1 MQVPEQY
8 QGREQSYLK
17 HRVLKEYLLA
27 WGHKL
32 GSAAQKRGRVRL
44 CYVDGFAG
52 PWQAKDADLA
62 DTSIAIGLEALE
74 TAAATWRDHGYPID
88 VDAYFVEKDPR
99 AFASLDCFLKKR
111 PEGLVRAQ
119 AYDGEFGTRVD
130 SIRQL
135 LGKDAGFIFVDP
147 TGWKG
152 AAMHFIAPLLA
163 DSPQRDALVNVMFD
177 HINRFKDDPRQ
188 FLREQMRE
196 FFGLGDGEM
205 PPALSEEELFALYR
219 RQLKMQ
225 CGVKYA
231 ADLAIPHP
239 TVERTKFRL
248 VAPQAS
254 AQARGVCARRRRPRR
269 WRAAPVSFP
278 GSLHRG
284 TRRPIAASQTPPW
297 TPVVLDPGVG
307 IPPSRLPMSAHR
319 PGSLAGGFWAPLN
332 LIPSLLGGEERW
344 TARGNGLA
352 LVVRRHG
359 NHRPRFRADPA
370 AARRGRHA
378 EAESVVGAKGARLDP
393 PARCLGTGVPCFAR
407 RNGTRNSTPYDCW
420 PTILRLHAALENRA
434 GAVDQQTREPR
445 VRAVR

>member
-99 AFASLDCFLKKR
+99 AFASLECFLKKR

-119 AYDGEFGTRVD
+119 AYNGEFGTRVD

-163 DSPQRDALVNVMFD
+163 DSPQRDVLVNVMFD

-248 VAPQAS
+248 VVGGNNPAVLEVFRDAE
-254 AQARGVCARRRRPRR
+254 RKVI
-269 WRAAPVSFP
+269 
-278 GSLHRG
+278 G
-284 TRRPIAASQTPPW
+284 TEAAS
-297 TPVVLDPGVG
+297 
-307 IPPSRLPMSAHR
+307 
-319 PGSLAGGFWAPLN
+319 
-332 LIPSLLGGEERW
+332 
-344 TARGNGLA
+344 
-352 LVVRRHG
+352 VR
-359 NHRPRFRADPA
+359 
-370 AARRGRHA
+370 
-378 EAESVVGAKGARLDP
+378 E
-393 PARCLGTGVPCFAR
+393 
-407 RNGTRNSTPYDCW
+407 
-420 PTILRLHAALENRA
+420 HAALRA
-434 GAVDQQTREPR
+434 KEEKTGQLTLLATPPVTDSHYESLHARARAQAPQDVLARLTAVKWIGFGELWPELLEAHHVTRTELGQLIWKMYKQSEICILNVKDGER
-445 VRAVR
+445 SVKDEHRLAVSTR

>member
-52 PWQAKDADLA
+52 PWKAKDADLG
-62 DTSIAIGLEALE
+62 DTSIVIGLDALE

-88 VDAYFVEKDPR
+88 ADAYFVEKDPR
-99 AFASLDCFLKKR
+99 AFASLECFLKTR
-111 PEGLVRAQ
+111 PEGLVRTQ

-135 LGKDAGFIFVDP
+135 LGRDAAFIFVDP

-152 AAMHFIAPLLA
+152 AAMRFIAPLLA
-163 DSPQRDALVNVMFD
+163 DSPQRDVLVNVMFD

-205 PPALSEEELFALYR
+205 PPALSEEELFVLYR

-225 CGVKYA
+225 CRVKYA

-248 VAPQAS
+248 VVGGNNPAVLEVFRDAERKVIGAEAASVREHASLRAKEAKTGQLTLLAAPPATDS
-254 AQARGVCARRRRPRR
+254 HYESLHARALAQAPRD
-269 WRAAPVSFP
+269 
-278 GSLHRG
+278 
-284 TRRPIAASQTPPW
+284 
-297 TPVVLDPGVG
+297 VL
-307 IPPSRLPMSAHR
+307 
-319 PGSLAGGFWAPLN
+319 
-332 LIPSLLGGEERW
+332 
-344 TARGNGLA
+344 
-352 LVVRRHG
+352 
-359 NHRPRFRADPA
+359 
-370 AARRGRHA
+370 
-378 EAESVVGAKGARLDP
+378 ARLAAGKSIAFRELWPDLLE
-393 PARCLGTGVPCFAR
+393 AHHV
-407 RNGTRNSTPYDCW
+407 TRTDIGQLVWKMYKQGEICIKNVKPQ
-420 PTILRLHAALENRA
+420 E
-434 GAVDQQTREPR
+434 
-445 VRAVR
+445 RAVNADHILVGVNR